1 MRKKVLVLIIAFILF
16 VPYIS
21 VSASSSANTIAE
33 LRKEIAALKAKKKA
47 QSSAKSQTQSQIN
60 ATTNSLNKTKDE
72 ITEGRKKIEEA
83 KAQIEKLNKDIKD
96 GEENIK
102 NLLNSEQIN
111 SADNAYLD
119 YIFKAESYADFVYRY
134 TIIKQVI
141 DYNKD
146 QIALWQDKI
155 SDNEQLQADLANK
168 EVELNNKV
176 ASYESDID
184 KLGNKLSEYADIV
197 MDIQDEIDSTQ
208 ELLNYYVNLGCGENQ
223 NIYECISVKGDTT
236 FRKPLVKGTI
246 TSYFGYRINPLTG
259 KGTKFHSG
267 TDIGGNAEGTKV
279 YATANGTVGKIIRK
293 ARCGGNQVYVWHTIG
308 GKKDASLYMHLVT
321 INVSIGDKVDSNTVV
336 GTVGGGRGT
345 WAWETCSTG
354 AHLHFSVATGW
365 YGDKNSYLSY
375 SSFLAH
381 LIDSKDVAKLPDK
394 GKWWYS
400 R

>member
-1 MRKKVLVLIIAFILF
+1 MRKISKILLIIIMLLVFMPKVNA
-16 VPYIS
+16 
-21 VSASSSANTIAE
+21 SSANTIAE
-33 LRKEIAALKAKKKA
+33 LRKEIEALKAKKQAQGNKKA
-47 QSSAKSQTQSQIN
+47 QTQSEIN
-60 ATTNSLNKTKDE
+60 ATTDKLNNTKNE
-72 ITEGRKKIEEA
+72 ITEGKNQIETARLE
-83 KAQIEKLNKDIKD
+83 IEKLNKEIED
-96 GEENIK
+96 GTENIK
-102 NLLNSEQIN
+102 SLMNSYQIN
-111 SADNAYLD
+111 SADNAYMD

-134 TIIKQVI
+134 TVIKQVI
-141 DYNKD
+141 DYNKELID
-146 QIALWQDKI
+146 GWNEKI
-155 SDNEQLQADLANK
+155 IQNEQLQVDLANK
-168 EVELNNKV
+168 EVELNKKV
-176 ASYESDID
+176 SEYETNID
-184 KLGNKLSEYADIV
+184 KLGDKLAAYSDIV

-208 ELLNYYVNLGCGENQ
+208 ELLNYYKELGCGENQ
-223 NIYECISVKGDTT
+223 NIYECISVKGDTM

-246 TSYFGYRINPLTG
+246 TSYYGYRINPLTG

-267 TDIGGNAEGTKV
+267 TDIGGNKEGTNV

-308 GKKDASLYMHLVT
+308 GKKYTSLYMHLLN

-336 GTVGGGRGT
+336 GTVGGGKGT

-365 YGDKNSYLSY
+365 YGDKNSYVSY

-381 LIDSKDVAKLPDK
+381 LIDSKEVAKLPNK

>member
-1 MRKKVLVLIIAFILF
+1 MRKISKILLIIIMLLVFMPKVNA
-16 VPYIS
+16 
-21 VSASSSANTIAE
+21 SSANTIAE
-33 LRKEIAALKAKKKA
+33 LRKEIEALKAKKQAQGNKKA
-47 QSSAKSQTQSQIN
+47 QTQSEIN
-60 ATTNSLNKTKDE
+60 TTTNKLNNTKNE
-72 ITEGRKKIEEA
+72 ITEGRN
-83 KAQIEKLNKDIKD
+83 QIETARLEIKKLDKEIED
-96 GEENIK
+96 GTENIK
-102 NLLNSEQIN
+102 SLMNSYQIN
-111 SADNAYLD
+111 SADNAYMD

-134 TIIKQVI
+134 TVIKQVI
-141 DYNKD
+141 DYNKELID
-146 QIALWQDKI
+146 GWNEKI
-155 SDNEQLQADLANK
+155 IQNEQLQVDLANK
-168 EVELNNKV
+168 EVELNKKV
-176 ASYESDID
+176 SEYETNID
-184 KLGNKLSEYADIV
+184 KLGDKLAAYSDIV

-208 ELLNYYVNLGCGENQ
+208 ELLNYYKELGCGENQ
-223 NIYECISVKGDTT
+223 NIYECISVKGDTM

-246 TSYFGYRINPLTG
+246 TSYYGYRINPLTG

-267 TDIGGNAEGTKV
+267 TDIGGNKEGTNV

-293 ARCGGNQVYVWHTIG
+293 ASCGGNQVYVWHTIG
-308 GKKDASLYMHLVT
+308 GKKYTSLYMHLLN

-336 GTVGGGRGT
+336 GTVGGGKGT

-381 LIDSKDVAKLPDK
+381 LIDSKEVAKLPNK

>member
-1 MRKKVLVLIIAFILF
+1 MRKISKILLIIIMLLVFMPKVNA
-16 VPYIS
+16 
-21 VSASSSANTIAE
+21 SSANTIAE
-33 LRKEIAALKAKKKA
+33 LRKEIEALKAKKQAQGNKKA
-47 QSSAKSQTQSQIN
+47 QTQSEIN
-60 ATTNSLNKTKDE
+60 TTTNKLNNTKNE
-72 ITEGRKKIEEA
+72 ITEGKNQIETARLE
-83 KAQIEKLNKDIKD
+83 IEKLNKEIED
-96 GEENIK
+96 GTENIK
-102 NLLNSEQIN
+102 SLMNSYQIN
-111 SADNAYLD
+111 SADNAYMD

-134 TIIKQVI
+134 TVIKQVI
-141 DYNKD
+141 DYNKELID
-146 QIALWQDKI
+146 GWNEKI
-155 SDNEQLQADLANK
+155 IQNEQLQVDLANK
-168 EVELNNKV
+168 EVELNKKV
-176 ASYESDID
+176 SEYETNID
-184 KLGNKLSEYADIV
+184 KLGDKLAAYSDIV

-208 ELLNYYVNLGCGENQ
+208 ELLNYYKELGCGENQ
-223 NIYECISVKGDTT
+223 NIYECISVKGDTM

-246 TSYFGYRINPLTG
+246 TSYYGYRINPLTG

-267 TDIGGNAEGTKV
+267 TDIGGNKEGTNV

-308 GKKDASLYMHLVT
+308 GKKYTSLYMHLLN

-336 GTVGGGRGT
+336 GTVGGGKGT

-365 YGDKNSYLSY
+365 YGDKNSYVSY

-381 LIDSKDVAKLPDK
+381 LIDSKEVAKLPNK